1 MRIKA
6 NQLVAHR
13 GYQHRFPENSL
24 LAIHAAIQ
32 AGAVN
37 IEIDVQ
43 LNDQRE
49 VILFHDSE
57 MERITGQQGCIH
69 SMATAQLSDYYC
81 SEPHRLGSAFSSNSI
96 TLLADLLPLIK
107 RFPQVNFFIE
117 LKEESI
123 ARYGVDVC
131 LASMQL
137 VLQNDMSTIILI
149 SFSEPAVTMAK
160 SFGFLQTALVIRD
173 WGQRN
178 LLTARTQADYIFVN
192 HQRIGRTERIEAN
205 VPVILYEIGDVLL
218 AENYLSRGAYAIE
231 TFLIGD
237 MIKHSSLS
245 SSI

>member
-1 MRIKA
+1 LPSIK
-6 NQLVAHR
+6 
-13 GYQHRFPENSL
+13 
-24 LAIHAAIQ
+24 
-32 AGAVN
+32 
-37 IEIDVQ
+37 
-43 LNDQRE
+43 
-49 VILFHDSE
+49 
-57 MERITGQQGCIH
+57 
-69 SMATAQLSDYYC
+69 
-81 SEPHRLGSAFSSNSI
+81 
-96 TLLADLLPLIK
+96 K
-107 RFPQVNFFIE
+107 FPQVNFFIE

-237 MIKHSSLS
+237 MIKHSSLFPAV
-245 SSI
+245 